1 MDLNIIKIASDTS
14 NNKVIKHYTDI
25 AKQKNPL
32 CGDHI
37 EIKLNIYENQIIDFA
52 YQTKSCVF
60 CQASASM
67 LSKKTIKKD
76 IISTKKFLMIAEKL
90 FENDKISLNSDWKTL
105 KKIFNKKNLSRKEC
119 LLLPIRALLKIIKQK
134 NISNINIYWSCLV
147 KISKN
152 L

>member
-60 CQASASM
+60 CQASARM

-105 KKIFNKKNLSRKEC
+105 KIIFNKKNLSRKEC
-119 LLLPIRALLKIIKQK
+119 LLLPIRALLKIIKQR
-134 NISNINIYWSCLV
+134 NV
-147 KISKN
+147 
-152 L
+152 

>member
-37 EIKLNIYENQIIDFA
+37 EIKLNIYEYQIIDFA

-105 KKIFNKKNLSRKEC
+105 KIIFNKKNLSRKEC
-119 LLLPIRALLKIIKQK
+119 LLLPIRALLKIIKQR
-134 NISNINIYWSCLV
+134 NV
-147 KISKN
+147 
-152 L
+152 

>member
-105 KKIFNKKNLSRKEC
+105 KIIFNKKNLSRKEC
-119 LLLPIRALLKIIKQK
+119 LLLPIRALLKIIKQR
-134 NISNINIYWSCLV
+134 NV
-147 KISKN
+147 
-152 L
+152 

>member
-90 FENDKISLNSDWKTL
+90 FENDKISLNSDWKNL

-119 LLLPIRALLKIIKQK
+119 LLLPIRALLKIIKHR
-134 NISNINIYWSCLV
+134 NV
-147 KISKN
+147 
-152 L
+152 

>member
-76 IISTKKFLMIAEKL
+76 IISTKKILMIAEKL

-119 LLLPIRALLKIIKQK
+119 LLLPIRALLKIIKQR
-134 NISNINIYWSCLV
+134 NV
-147 KISKN
+147 
-152 L
+152 

>member
-90 FENDKISLNSDWKTL
+90 FENDKISLTSDWKTL
-105 KKIFNKKNLSRKEC
+105 KKIFNKKNFSRKEC
-119 LLLPIRALLKIIKQK
+119 LLLPIRALLKIIKQR
-134 NISNINIYWSCLV
+134 NV
-147 KISKN
+147 
-152 L
+152 

>member
-14 NNKVIKHYTDI
+14 NNKIIKHYTDI

-119 LLLPIRALLKIIKQK
+119 LLLPIRALLKIIKQR
-134 NISNINIYWSCLV
+134 NV
-147 KISKN
+147 
-152 L
+152 

>member
-25 AKQKNPL
+25 SKQKNPL

-119 LLLPIRALLKIIKQK
+119 LLLPIRALLKIIKQR
-134 NISNINIYWSCLV
+134 NV
-147 KISKN
+147 
-152 L
+152 

>member
-67 LSKKTIKKD
+67 LSKQTVKKD
-76 IISTKKFLMIAEKL
+76 IKSTKKFLMIAEKL

-119 LLLPIRALLKIIKQK
+119 LLLPIRALLKIIKQR
-134 NISNINIYWSCLV
+134 NV
-147 KISKN
+147 
-152 L
+152 

>member
-14 NNKVIKHYTDI
+14 NNKVIKHYTDV

-76 IISTKKFLMIAEKL
+76 IISTKNFLMIAEKL

-119 LLLPIRALLKIIKQK
+119 LLLPVRALLKIIKHR
-134 NISNINIYWSCLV
+134 NV
-147 KISKN
+147 
-152 L
+152 

>member
-90 FENDKISLNSDWKTL
+90 FENDKIALNSDWKTL

-119 LLLPIRALLKIIKQK
+119 LLLPIRALLKIIKQR
-134 NISNINIYWSCLV
+134 NV
-147 KISKN
+147 
-152 L
+152 

>member
-14 NNKVIKHYTDI
+14 NNKIIKHYTDI

-76 IISTKKFLMIAEKL
+76 IISAKKFLMIAEKL

-119 LLLPIRALLKIIKQK
+119 LLLPIRALLKIIKQR
-134 NISNINIYWSCLV
+134 NV
-147 KISKN
+147 
-152 L
+152 

>member
-14 NNKVIKHYTDI
+14 NTKVIKHYTDI

-105 KKIFNKKNLSRKEC
+105 KKTW
-119 LLLPIRALLKIIKQK
+119 LLWEEIP
-134 NISNINIYWSCLV
+134 S
-147 KISKN
+147 
-152 L
+152 

>member
-105 KKIFNKKNLSRKEC
+105 KKIFNKKNFSRKEC
-119 LLLPIRALLKIIKQK
+119 LLLPIRALLKIIKQR
-134 NISNINIYWSCLV
+134 NV
-147 KISKN
+147 
-152 L
+152 

>member
-37 EIKLNIYENQIIDFA
+37 EIKLNIYEKQIIDFA

-119 LLLPIRALLKIIKQK
+119 LLLPIRALLKIIKQR
-134 NISNINIYWSCLV
+134 NV
-147 KISKN
+147 
-152 L
+152 

>member
-14 NNKVIKHYTDI
+14 NNKVIKHYTDV

-119 LLLPIRALLKIIKQK
+119 LLLPIRALLKIIKQR
-134 NISNINIYWSCLV
+134 NV
-147 KISKN
+147 
-152 L
+152 

>member
-25 AKQKNPL
+25 AKKKNPL

-119 LLLPIRALLKIIKQK
+119 LLLPIRALLKIIKQR
-134 NISNINIYWSCLV
+134 NV
-147 KISKN
+147 
-152 L
+152 

>member
-37 EIKLNIYENQIIDFA
+37 EIKLNIYENLIIDFA

-119 LLLPIRALLKIIKQK
+119 LLLPIRALLKIIKQR
-134 NISNINIYWSCLV
+134 NV
-147 KISKN
+147 
-152 L
+152 

>member
-119 LLLPIRALLKIIKQK
+119 ILLPFKTLK
-134 NISNINIYWSCLV
+134 
-147 KISKN
+147 KIVSG
-152 L
+152 

>member
-76 IISTKKFLMIAEKL
+76 IISTKNFLMIAEKL

-119 LLLPIRALLKIIKQK
+119 LLLPVRALLKIIKHR
-134 NISNINIYWSCLV
+134 NV
-147 KISKN
+147 
-152 L
+152 

>member
-105 KKIFNKKNLSRKEC
+105 KKIFNKKNFSRKEC
-119 LLLPIRALLKIIKQK
+119 LLFPIRALLKIIKQR
-134 NISNINIYWSCLV
+134 NV
-147 KISKN
+147 
-152 L
+152 

>member
-25 AKQKNPL
+25 AKQKNRL

-67 LSKKTIKKD
+67 LSKQTVKKD
-76 IISTKKFLMIAEKL
+76 IKSTKKFLMIAEKL

-119 LLLPIRALLKIIKQK
+119 LLLPIRALLKIIKQR
-134 NISNINIYWSCLV
+134 NV
-147 KISKN
+147 
-152 L
+152 

>member
-90 FENDKISLNSDWKTL
+90 FENDNISLNSDWKTL

-119 LLLPIRALLKIIKQK
+119 LLLPIKALLKIIKQR
-134 NISNINIYWSCLV
+134 NV
-147 KISKN
+147 
-152 L
+152 

>member
-105 KKIFNKKNLSRKEC
+105 KIIFNKKNLCRKEC
-119 LLLPIRALLKIIKQK
+119 LLLPIRALLKIIKQR
-134 NISNINIYWSCLV
+134 NV
-147 KISKN
+147 
-152 L
+152 

>member
-37 EIKLNIYENQIIDFA
+37 EVKLNIYENQIIDFA

-119 LLLPIRALLKIIKQK
+119 LLLPIRALLKIIKQR
-134 NISNINIYWSCLV
+134 NV
-147 KISKN
+147 
-152 L
+152 

>member
-76 IISTKKFLMIAEKL
+76 IISTKNFLMIAEKL

-119 LLLPIRALLKIIKQK
+119 LLLPVRALLKIIKQR
-134 NISNINIYWSCLV
+134 NV
-147 KISKN
+147 
-152 L
+152 

>member
-52 YQTKSCVF
+52 HQTKSCVF

-119 LLLPIRALLKIIKQK
+119 LLLPIRALLKIIKQR
-134 NISNINIYWSCLV
+134 NV
-147 KISKN
+147 
-152 L
+152 

>member
-14 NNKVIKHYTDI
+14 NNKIIKHYTDI

-90 FENDKISLNSDWKTL
+90 FENDKISLNSDWKNL

-119 LLLPIRALLKIIKQK
+119 LLLPIRALLKIIKQR
-134 NISNINIYWSCLV
+134 NV
-147 KISKN
+147 
-152 L
+152 

>member
-14 NNKVIKHYTDI
+14 NNKVIKYYTDI

-90 FENDKISLNSDWKTL
+90 FENDKISLNSDWNTL

-119 LLLPIRALLKIIKQK
+119 LLLPIRALLKIINQR
-134 NISNINIYWSCLV
+134 NV
-147 KISKN
+147 
-152 L
+152 

>member
-1 MDLNIIKIASDTS
+1 MDLNIIKIASDKS

-76 IISTKKFLMIAEKL
+76 IISTKNFLMIAEKL

-119 LLLPIRALLKIIKQK
+119 LLLPIRALLKIIKQR
-134 NISNINIYWSCLV
+134 NV
-147 KISKN
+147 
-152 L
+152 

>member
-90 FENDKISLNSDWKTL
+90 FENDKISLNSDLKTL
-105 KKIFNKKNLSRKEC
+105 KKIFNKKNLYRKEC
-119 LLLPIRALLKIIKQK
+119 LLLTIRALLKIIKQR
-134 NISNINIYWSCLV
+134 NV
-147 KISKN
+147 
-152 L
+152 

>member
-90 FENDKISLNSDWKTL
+90 FENDKISLNSEWKTL

-119 LLLPIRALLKIIKQK
+119 LLLPIRALLKIIKQR
-134 NISNINIYWSCLV
+134 NV
-147 KISKN
+147 
-152 L
+152 

>member
-105 KKIFNKKNLSRKEC
+105 KKIFNKKNLYRKEC
-119 LLLPIRALLKIIKQK
+119 LLLPIRALLKIIKQR
-134 NISNINIYWSCLV
+134 NV
-147 KISKN
+147 
-152 L
+152 

>member
-90 FENDKISLNSDWKTL
+90 FENDNISLNSDWKTL

-119 LLLPIRALLKIIKQK
+119 LLLPIRALLKIIKQR
-134 NISNINIYWSCLV
+134 NV
-147 KISKN
+147 
-152 L
+152 